1 MAYKIFLID
10 RSAGS
15 ARIFGIMLS
24 VEHID
29 IDDPG
34 IRDLCDGVDY
44 MLEITLKHYPAY
56 SKEELM
62 TLLIRR
68 LLDHPPKSLSPKT
81 I

>member
-1 MAYKIFLID
+1 
-10 RSAGS
+10 
-15 ARIFGIMLS
+15 MLS

-34 IRDLCDGVDY
+34 IRDLCEGVDY
-44 MLEITLKHYPAY
+44 MLDLTMKHYPIY

-62 TLLIRR
+62 TVLLRR